1 MTNPGYYGRMV
12 KMDTIPN
19 YCVEHGKSPQMSIKS
34 VQFLGM
40 NEPLLHEVFLDT
52 PDMLK
57 KEHAIFE
64 LWSAINPLL
73 PQGGRR

>member
-1 MTNPGYYGRMV
+1 
-12 KMDTIPN
+12 
-19 YCVEHGKSPQMSIKS
+19 MSIKF
-34 VQFLGM
+34 VQFIGM

-52 PDMLK
+52 LDMLK

-73 PQGGRR
+73 PQGGRRLLSIY

>member
-1 MTNPGYYGRMV
+1 MV
-12 KMDTIPN
+12 EWLRWILSSTIVWN
-19 YCVEHGKSPQMSIKS
+19 MESHLKCLSSF
-34 VQFLGM
+34 VQFIGM

-52 PDMLK
+52 LDMLK

-73 PQGGRR
+73 PQGGRRLLSIY